1 MRNTG
6 IFALGLCYALA
17 LVPLHAAQLSGEAQK
32 VASSSTALEAPTA
45 TVSVTRACVL
55 DLANGRDPDKKCY
68 TKAALKNVIR
78 INVENLDKLL
88 KEANDKD
95 VVLFLN
101 SKELKGI
108 RARNPDVSKGT
119 LEFKL
124 WNNVEHKEVLEDAQ
138 QRADWASIFGFG
150 DQWRLTSLVK
160 VSVGIEGQAEKRSKA
175 TLTIVRMRG
184 RGWVFFFV
192 ISVMGLLYWWAA
204 NKGAFSDRGLLN
216 SAPGAKH
223 ATSLA
228 RVQMGWW
235 FFLVVAAFFYIWI
248 TMGYLPNIPASVLG
262 LIGIASGTALGA
274 SVIDSNKREKRTG
287 ETLQGLDEIAS
298 LKKQKK
304 GLEDALTT
312 LTSAYH
318 TKTDKQKHADELN
331 NKQNQIN
338 ELDKQIQIK
347 EKAVALNSEQQY
359 AMTSTGSWFR
369 DMLSD
374 ANGVSFHRLQM
385 VIWTVVLG
393 IVFFDEVAAS
403 LSIPVF
409 DESLLALMGISAGT
423 YLGFKLPEQQPAQQK
438 TGSKEPSSATP
449 Q

>member
-1 MRNTG
+1 MRKTG
-6 IFALGLCYALA
+6 IFALGLCYALVLLA
-17 LVPLHAAQLSGEAQK
+17 PLHAAQLSGEAQK
-32 VASSSTALEAPTA
+32 AASS

-55 DLANGRDPDKKCY
+55 DLAKGYDPDKVCY
-68 TKAALKNVIR
+68 TNAALKNVIR
-78 INVENLDKLL
+78 IDVENLDKLL
-88 KEANDKD
+88 KEANDMN

-108 RARNPDVSKGT
+108 RARNPNVSKGT
-119 LEFKL
+119 LEFEL
-124 WNNVEHKEVLEDAQ
+124 WNNVDHKEVLEDAQ
-138 QRADWASIFGFG
+138 QRADWASIFGFR
-150 DQWRLTSLVK
+150 DQWRLTSPVK
-160 VSVGIEGQAEKRSKA
+160 VSVGIEGQAEKGSKA
-175 TLTIVRMRG
+175 SLTIVRMRG
-184 RGWVFFFV
+184 RGWVFLFV
-192 ISVMGLLYWWAA
+192 ITAMGLLYWWAA
-204 NKGAFSDRGLLN
+204 NKGAFSDRGVLN
-216 SAPGAKH
+216 NAPGAKH
-223 ATSLA
+223 AISLA

-248 TMGYLPNIPASVLG
+248 TMGYLPEIPASVLG

-274 SVIDSNKREKRTG
+274 TVIDSNKRENRTG

-298 LKKQKK
+298 LRKQKEN
-304 GLEDALTT
+304 LEDALKT
-312 LTSAYH
+312 LTAAYH

-331 NKQNQIN
+331 DKQNQIN
-338 ELDKQIQIK
+338 ALDKQIQIK
-347 EKAVALNSEQQY
+347 EKAVELNSQQQY
-359 AMTSTGSWFR
+359 AMTTTGFWLR

-438 TGSKEPSSATP
+438 TGSKKP
-449 Q
+449 